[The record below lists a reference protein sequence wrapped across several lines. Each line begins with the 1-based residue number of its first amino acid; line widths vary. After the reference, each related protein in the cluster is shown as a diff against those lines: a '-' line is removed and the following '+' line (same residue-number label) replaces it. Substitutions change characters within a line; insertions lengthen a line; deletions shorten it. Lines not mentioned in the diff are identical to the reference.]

1 MVYIMITIW
10 FPGTKSP
17 EVARASFQEQKKYPE
32 DESIGKYIIYG
43 AVRSTEEGGR
53 ALAIFEP
60 KEGKEREALLWVSK
74 RLFLYSSIEGVRYTS
89 EVYATYEE
97 ALEIAG
103 INRP

>member
-1 MVYIMITIW
+1 MINIW

-53 ALAIFEP
+53 ALSIFEP
-60 KEGKEREALLWVSK
+60 KEGKEGDAIMWVSK
-74 RLFLYSSIEGVRYTS
+74 RLFLYSSIEGVRYETN
-89 EVYATYEE
+89 VYATYDE

-103 INRP
+103 IQRP